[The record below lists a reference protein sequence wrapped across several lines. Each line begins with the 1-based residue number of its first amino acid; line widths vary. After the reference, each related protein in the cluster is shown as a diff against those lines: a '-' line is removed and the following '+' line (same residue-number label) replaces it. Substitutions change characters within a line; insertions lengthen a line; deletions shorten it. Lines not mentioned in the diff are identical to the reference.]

1 MLSSR
6 FLERVAAGE
15 RGEKINDL
23 SLYVYPSEV
32 NRNRATLQKRRII
45 DFSVHSLFLS
55 FSSPLSPSI
64 LRKGFFFLRVKR
76 QATRVGK
83 HQD

>member
-32 NRNRATLQKRRII
+32 NRNRATLQKRDHR
-45 DFSVHSLFLS
+45 FFCSLFFS
-55 FSSPLSPSI
+55 FFLFLFI
-64 LRKGFFFLRVKR
+64 AFHLAEGFFFLA